1 MANSSSE
8 PAKQLQEQ
16 DLEKDPQDPKPS
28 DENADAQEKDH
39 GKTNA
44 ESKDAE
50 NGYQKQ
56 QDGKSDDQKKEEDS
70 TPENANTV
78 VPVNLDAASSAD
90 AALQQFM
97 KGESFSEALSA
108 VPDPPVPAI
117 AADPIWHTVDQT
129 LKAPTCRKCLMP
141 CTLENLV
148 NKGKGEGRVN
158 AVCKGCN
165 SATTMLSRNL
175 GKWPI
180 PAFSGLSPEQQVG
193 FWKQCQNIIQK
204 QGRLDY
210 GSIRACLTISL
221 QERQIEIAKANFT
234 SEYLPLSVW
243 VTRGFDEAR
252 VRNGIKETHP
262 ILGETFAIPL
272 KTASKEHVRE
282 KVEEMITT
290 FEAQVRKRK
299 SKEVSAD
306 ASSATAAPV
315 DDEDKD
321 LLEITWLDP
330 KSPAKKRPAEELE
343 DATVPELPD
352 PKKQRQM
359 AGELRRHNTQVG
371 KLAKKGLDALNP
383 LLAVLMQHQANSA
396 ILPAQLAADLKEVSF
411 DLGAL
416 IGQCQDGLK
425 TPTGDERLPDL
436 PFDSKSLSSKVKGF
450 KQVFSSADRMMKL
463 INKSGPKAK

>member
-1 MANSSSE
+1 MADGSSE
-8 PAKQLQEQ
+8 LPKQLQEQ
-16 DLEKDPQDPKPS
+16 DLAKDPQDPKPS
-28 DENADAQEKDH
+28 GENAEIKDEKND
-39 GKTNA
+39 
-44 ESKDAE
+44 D
-50 NGYQKQ
+50 QKQ
-56 QDGKSDDQKKEEDS
+56 QDGKSDDQKKEENV
-70 TPENANTV
+70 TPETAEAV
-78 VPVNLDAASSAD
+78 VPVDMDATSSAE
-90 AALQQFM
+90 AALAQFM
-97 KGESFSEALSA
+97 ADESLSEATSA
-108 VPDPPVPAI
+108 VPDPIAPAI

-148 NKGKGEGRVN
+148 NKSKAEGRVN

-175 GKWPI
+175 GKWPL

-210 GSIRACLTISL
+210 GSIRACLTITL

-243 VTRGFDEAR
+243 VARGFDQEK
-252 VRNGIKETHP
+252 VRKGIMETHP
-262 ILGETFAIPL
+262 ILGETFAVPL
-272 KTASKEHVRE
+272 KTVSKEHVRE
-282 KVEEMITT
+282 KIEEMITT

-299 SKEVSAD
+299 GQEVSAG
-306 ASSATAAPV
+306 ASSATVAPV
-315 DDEDKD
+315 DDDDKD

-343 DATVPELPD
+343 EAPDAALPD

-425 TPTGDERLPDL
+425 TPTGEERLPDL